1 MNRITEQTRFESYL
15 LRPVGTRQKD
25 ILEVLGQREM
35 TARQITYA
43 LGYQDLNAVKPRL
56 TELQKEGRVE
66 VVRKTKDLATNRS
79 VAVWKAVQIW

>member
-15 LRPVGTRQKD
+15 LRPTSSRQQT

-35 TARQITYA
+35 TARQIAGA
-43 LGYQDLNAVKPRL
+43 LGFRDLNAVKPRL

-66 VVRKTKDLATNRS
+66 VVRKTKDLTTNRS
-79 VAVWKAVQIW
+79 VAVWKAVRKW

>member
-15 LRPVGTRQKD
+15 LRPINSRQQT

-35 TARQITYA
+35 TARQIAYA

-56 TELQKEGRVE
+56 TELAKEGRVE
-66 VVRKTKDLATNRS
+66 VVRKTKDMTTNRS
-79 VAVWKAVQIW
+79 VAVWKAVN